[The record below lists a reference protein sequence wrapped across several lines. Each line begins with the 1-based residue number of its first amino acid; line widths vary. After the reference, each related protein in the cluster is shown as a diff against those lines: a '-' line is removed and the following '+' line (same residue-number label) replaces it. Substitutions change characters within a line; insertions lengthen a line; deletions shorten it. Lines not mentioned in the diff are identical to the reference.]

1 MNYANDVGNGD
12 YCSLTNLFDLY
23 NSPTSQAACT
33 INITKLMVYITERY
47 NCESPVD
54 ITDIFCTNP
63 DFSEQLNVLFFTSIF
78 YIIECKT
85 NTSRNSYKEY

>member
-1 MNYANDVGNGD
+1 
-12 YCSLTNLFDLY
+12 
-23 NSPTSQAACT
+23 
-33 INITKLMVYITERY
+33 MVYITERY

-85 NTSRNSYKEY
+85 NTSSNSYKEY